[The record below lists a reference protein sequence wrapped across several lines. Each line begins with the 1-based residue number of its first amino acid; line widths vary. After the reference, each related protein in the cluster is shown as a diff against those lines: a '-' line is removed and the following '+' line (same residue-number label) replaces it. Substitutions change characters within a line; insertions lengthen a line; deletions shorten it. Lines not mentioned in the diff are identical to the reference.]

1 VTTPVVAWRRAHVS
15 WDVLQVV
22 TQIVPHL
29 SGDRVPGMSDV
40 APRVLALHRLIS
52 DEEAA
57 RAIEHGKARR
67 PPLFPVETAL
77 PATLSALEKG
87 FSLSG
92 RAFLEHCCRFLGIGP
107 WDPDGM
113 RRRFT
118 VRALLSDLAWC
129 LLDEDDEEGCVV
141 TASLF
146 ARILTDDDREL
157 LPMDFLQS
165 ITDKYVESTR
175 YLLPLLSHYA
185 RTALESA
192 ATRESP
198 DVFLFLRDGL
208 CFWPAFLAMQKS
220 EVHRPALRHLI
231 YTRPLRQQRQT
242 PLVTMGDG
250 ERCVVEALRPME
262 RGTLL
267 DVGLYGTLIQT
278 LHDTGFL
285 RCDNAVFFLGSK
297 NPHIAGFMN
306 QWKKPDGTLPS
317 VTEIVAMIDTV
328 ECLMKPV
335 QLVTKMDEPGGRVFL
350 RLGDPI
356 SFLCAARFMRE
367 LYLHSGDLGVGAMN
381 GWYLEEPIPAW
392 KDASDFIA
400 RWNVPSCLPPSS
412 FVVRQ

>member
-1 VTTPVVAWRRAHVS
+1 VS
-15 WDVLQVV
+15 S
-22 TQIVPHL
+22 IVPNL
-29 SGDRVPGMSDV
+29 SGDRVPGMSEV

-57 RAIEHGKARR
+57 RATEHGLARR
-67 PPLFPVETAL
+67 PPLFPVESTLPTTLAAL
-77 PATLSALEKG
+77 QAG
-87 FSLSG
+87 FHLSG

-141 TASLF
+141 TATLF
-146 ARILTDDDREL
+146 ARILSDEDREL
-157 LPMDFLQS
+157 LPMDFLQV

-175 YLLPLLSHYA
+175 YLLPLLHHYA
-185 RTALESA
+185 RTALDSA
-192 ATRESP
+192 AARSSP

-208 CFWPAFLAMQKS
+208 CFWPAFLALQRT
-220 EVHRPALRHLI
+220 EAHRPALRHLI
-231 YTRPLRQQRQT
+231 YTRPLRQQRQP
-242 PLVTMGDG
+242 PLVTTGDG
-250 ERCVVEALRPME
+250 ASCLVEPLRPMAA
-262 RGTLL
+262 GTLL

-285 RCDNAVFFLGSK
+285 ERDNAVFFLGSR

-306 QWKKPDGTLPS
+306 QWKKPDGAAST
-317 VTEIVAMIDTV
+317 VNEIVAMIDTV

-335 QLVTKMDEPGGRVFL
+335 QLVTKMEPSGGRVFL

-367 LYLHSGDLGVGAMN
+367 LYHYAGDGTVGVMR
-381 GWYLEEPIPAW
+381 GWYLADPIPAW

-400 RWNVPSCLPPSS
+400 RWNVPSCLPPTAFS
-412 FVVRQ
+412 VRTA

>member
-1 VTTPVVAWRRAHVS
+1 MGWFR
-15 WDVLQVV
+15 VV
-22 TQIVPHL
+22 TQIAPNL

-40 APRVLALHRLIS
+40 APRVLALHRLLS

-57 RAIEHGKARR
+57 RAIEHGRARR
-67 PPLFPVETAL
+67 PPLFPVETTL
-77 PATLSALEKG
+77 PSTLVALEKG
-87 FSLSG
+87 FHLSG

-107 WDPDGM
+107 WDPDGL

-141 TASLF
+141 TATLF
-146 ARILTDDDREL
+146 SRILSNEDREL
-157 LPMDFLQS
+157 LPMDFLQV
-165 ITDKYVESTR
+165 ITDKYIESTR
-175 YLLPLLSHYA
+175 YLLPLLHHYA

-192 ATRESP
+192 TTRDSP

-208 CFWPAFLAMQKS
+208 CFWPAFLGLQRTQAHQ
-220 EVHRPALRHLI
+220 PALRHLI
-231 YTRPLRQQRQT
+231 YTRPLRQQRQP
-242 PLVTMGDG
+242 PLVTTGHGDA
-250 ERCVVEALRPME
+250 CVVEALEPMDN
-262 RGTLL
+262 GTML

-285 RCDNAVFFLGSK
+285 KSDNAVFFLGSK

-306 QWKKPDGTLPS
+306 QWKKPNGEMPS

-328 ECLMKPV
+328 ECLMKPL

-367 LYLHSGDLGVGAMN
+367 LYHYTGDVNVGAMS
-381 GWYLEEPIPAW
+381 GWYLEDPIPAW

-400 RWNVPSCLPPSS
+400 RWNVPSCLPPTAFS
-412 FVVRQ
+412 VRQP